1 MGTGIIGTGVSGLY
15 AAQLGLQTT
24 EHNIANANT
33 PGYTRQ
39 RTIQTSTS
47 GLLTG
52 AGFLGQGTQVATIE
66 RVYSRFLTEQVVG
79 SQSSASELDSYYAQV
94 RQIDN
99 LLADPKAGLS
109 PALQDFFDGV
119 AQLAAN
125 PADLP
130 SRQAMI
136 STAQALSARYR
147 ALGDQLAQMNDGING
162 EIRASVADINSY
174 AEQIASLN
182 EQIGL
187 AQAASGQPANDLL
200 DSRDQLI
207 LELNKVIRAK
217 TTSNSDGSVNV
228 FIGSGQQLVVGSQ
241 AVGLATISS
250 PADPSRLVVA
260 LKSVAGT
267 QEMPE
272 KLLNGGALGGLLA
285 FRSESLDRASRDLG
299 RNAASLALTF
309 NAQSALGQDLF
320 GRSLLSPA
328 GFTPELFSV
337 PAPAV
342 IANAN
347 NPAGSPPVSAT
358 FVTPPFSG
366 NFYTDLGKSDYR
378 LTSDGNN
385 ATLTRLSDDKQ
396 WSGANLAAVNSALS
410 ADPQGFTLAPADPAP
425 PAGASYLIQPT
436 RDTARNL
443 SVNRVLAADPGLI
456 PAAGPIR
463 TAAAANNTGAATISA
478 ASVGQGYTAAVQT
491 LSAQPPTPISI
502 EYQAGNLLGFPAGV
516 GVSIDGHA
524 PQPIAAPTDT
534 VAYTSG
540 ATITIVGSAPPSG
553 VSFSIAGLPNNGDKF
568 SIDLNPAAVADG
580 RNALA
585 LGQLQIQDTM
595 SGKTASFQEAYAQLV
610 SETGSKTRQLQV
622 TSDAQ
627 QAILA
632 QAQSSRESLSGVN
645 LDEEAANLIRYQ
657 QAYQAAAKAMQIG
670 ASLFDTILQ
679 IAAG

>member
-39 RTIQTSTS
+39 RTIQESNP

-52 AGFLGQGTQVATIE
+52 AGFLGQGTHVATIE

-79 SQSSASELDSYYAQV
+79 SQSSASELDSYYAQI

-99 LLADPKAGLS
+99 LLADPNAGLS
-109 PALQDFFDGV
+109 PALQDFFDSV
-119 AQLAAN
+119 AQLAAK
-125 PADLP
+125 PSDLP

-136 STAQALSARYR
+136 STAEALSARYQS
-147 ALGDQLAQMNDGING
+147 LGSQLAQMNDGING
-162 EIRASVADINSY
+162 EIKASVADINSY

-182 EQIGL
+182 QQIGL
-187 AQAASGQPANDLL
+187 AQVASGQPANDLL

-207 LELNKVIRAK
+207 LELNRLIRAK

-228 FIGSGQQLVVGSQ
+228 YIGSGQQLVVGSQ
-241 AVGLATISS
+241 AVALATMSS
-250 PADPSRLVVA
+250 AADPSRVVVA
-260 LKSVAGT
+260 LKSPAST

-272 KLLNGGALGGLLA
+272 KLLKGGTLGGLLA

-309 NAQSALGQDLF
+309 NAQSALGQDLS

-328 GFTPELFSV
+328 GFESALFDVS
-337 PAPAV
+337 APAV

-347 NPAGSPPVSAT
+347 NPAGSPSVSAT
-358 FVTPPFSG
+358 FVTLPFSG
-366 NFYTDLGKSDYR
+366 NFYTDLGNSDYR
-378 LTSDGNN
+378 LTSDGIN
-385 ATLTRLSDDKQ
+385 ATLTRLSDNKQ
-396 WSGANLAAVNSALS
+396 WSGATLKDVNDALLLDS
-410 ADPQGFTLAPADPAP
+410 QGFTLAPAGVL

-436 RDTARNL
+436 RDAARNL

-463 TAAAANNTGAATISA
+463 SAAGANNTGAATISA
-478 ASVGQGYTAAVQT
+478 ASIGPGYPAAVAP
-491 LSAQPPTPISI
+491 LLPLPFIM
-502 EYQAGNLLGFPAGV
+502 EYQGGNLQGFPAGAQV
-516 GVSIDGHA
+516 AVDGVIVPLA
-524 PQPIAAPTDT
+524 PGGIVP
-534 VAYTSG
+534 YKSG
-540 ATITIVGSAPPSG
+540 ATMTIVGSVPPSG
-553 VSFSIAGLPNNGDKF
+553 VSFSIAGLPNNGDRF

-595 SGKTASFQEAYAQLV
+595 SGSKASFQEAYAQLV
-610 SETGSKTRQLQV
+610 SEAGSKTRQLQV

-632 QAQSSRESLSGVN
+632 QAQASRESLSGVN

>member
-39 RTIQTSTS
+39 RTIQESNP

-52 AGFLGQGTQVATIE
+52 AGFLGQGTHVATIE

-79 SQSSASELDSYYAQV
+79 SQSSASELDSYYAQI

-99 LLADPKAGLS
+99 LLADPNAGLS
-109 PALQDFFDGV
+109 PALQDFFDSV
-119 AQLAAN
+119 AQLAAK
-125 PADLP
+125 PSDLP

-136 STAQALSARYR
+136 STAEALSARYQS
-147 ALGDQLAQMNDGING
+147 LGSQLAQMNDGING
-162 EIRASVADINSY
+162 EIKASVADINSY

-182 EQIGL
+182 QQIAL
-187 AQAASGQPANDLL
+187 AQVASGQPANDLL

-207 LELNKVIRAK
+207 LELNRLIRAK

-241 AVGLATISS
+241 AVALAAMSS
-250 PADPSRLVVA
+250 AADPSRVVVA
-260 LKSVAGT
+260 LKSAAST

-272 KLLNGGALGGLLA
+272 KLLKGGALGGLLA

-309 NAQSALGQDLF
+309 NAQSALGQDLS

-328 GFTPELFSV
+328 GFESALFDVS
-337 PAPAV
+337 APAV

-347 NPAGSPPVSAT
+347 NPAGSPSVSAT
-358 FVTPPFSG
+358 FVTLPFSG
-366 NFYTDLGKSDYR
+366 NFYTDLGNSDYR
-378 LTSDGNN
+378 LTSDGIN
-385 ATLTRLSDDKQ
+385 ATLTRLSDNKQ
-396 WSGANLAAVNSALS
+396 WSGATLKDVNDALLLDS
-410 ADPQGFTLAPADPAP
+410 QGFTLAPAGVL

-436 RDTARNL
+436 RDAARNL

-463 TAAAANNTGAATISA
+463 SAAGANNTGAATISA
-478 ASVGQGYTAAVQT
+478 ASIGPGYPAAVAT
-491 LSAQPPTPISI
+491 LPPLPFSM
-502 EYQAGNLLGFPAGV
+502 EYQGGSLQGFPAGAQV
-516 GVSIDGHA
+516 AVDGVIVPA
-524 PQPIAAPTDT
+524 PGGIVP
-534 VAYTSG
+534 YTSG

-553 VSFSIAGLPNNGDKF
+553 VSFSIAGLPNNGDRF

-595 SGKTASFQEAYAQLV
+595 SGKKASLQEAYAQLV
-610 SETGSKTRQLQV
+610 SEAGSKTRQLQV
-622 TSDAQ
+622 TSDTQ

>member
-39 RTIQTSTS
+39 RTIQESNP

-52 AGFLGQGTQVATIE
+52 AGFLGQGTRVATIE

-79 SQSSASELDSYYAQV
+79 SQSSASELDSYYAQI

-99 LLADPKAGLS
+99 LLADPNAGLS
-109 PALQDFFDGV
+109 PALQDFFDSV
-119 AQLAAN
+119 AQLAAK
-125 PADLP
+125 PSDLP

-136 STAQALSARYR
+136 STAEALSARYQS
-147 ALGDQLAQMNDGING
+147 LGSQLAQMNDGING
-162 EIRASVADINSY
+162 EIKASVADINSY

-182 EQIGL
+182 QQIGL
-187 AQAASGQPANDLL
+187 AQVASGQPANDLL

-207 LELNKVIRAK
+207 LELNRLIRAK

-228 FIGSGQQLVVGSQ
+228 YIGSGQQLVAGSQ
-241 AVGLATISS
+241 AVALAAMSS
-250 PADPSRLVVA
+250 AADPSRVVVA
-260 LKSVAGT
+260 LKSAAST

-272 KLLNGGALGGLLA
+272 KLLKGGALGGLLA

-309 NAQSALGQDLF
+309 NAQSALGQDF
-320 GRSLLSPA
+320 SGRSLLSPA
-328 GFTPELFSV
+328 GFESALFDVS
-337 PAPAV
+337 APAV

-347 NPAGSPPVSAT
+347 NPAGSPSVSAT

-366 NFYTDLGKSDYR
+366 NFYTDLGNSDYR
-378 LTSDGNN
+378 LTSDGIN
-385 ATLTRLSDDKQ
+385 ATLTRLSDNKQ
-396 WSGANLAAVNSALS
+396 WSGATLKDVNDALLLDS
-410 ADPQGFTLAPADPAP
+410 QGFTLAPAGVL

-436 RDTARNL
+436 RDAARNL

-463 TAAAANNTGAATISA
+463 SAAGANNTGAATISA
-478 ASVGQGYTAAVQT
+478 ASIGPGYPAAVAT
-491 LSAQPPTPISI
+491 LPPLPFSM
-502 EYQAGNLLGFPAGV
+502 EYQGGSLQGFPAGAQV
-516 GVSIDGHA
+516 AVDGVIVPA
-524 PQPIAAPTDT
+524 PGGIVP
-534 VAYTSG
+534 YTSG

-553 VSFSIAGLPNNGDKF
+553 VSFSIAGLPNNGDRF

-595 SGKTASFQEAYAQLV
+595 SGKKASFQEAYAQLV
-610 SETGSKTRQLQV
+610 SEAGSKTRQLQV
-622 TSDAQ
+622 TSDTQ

>member
-33 PGYTRQ
+33 PGFTRQ
-39 RTIQTSTS
+39 RTIQESNP

-52 AGFLGQGTQVATIE
+52 AGFLGQGTHVATIE

-79 SQSSASELDSYYAQV
+79 SQSSASELDSYYAQI

-99 LLADPKAGLS
+99 LLADPNAGLS
-109 PALQDFFDGV
+109 PALQDFFDSV
-119 AQLAAN
+119 AQLAAK
-125 PADLP
+125 PSDLP

-136 STAQALSARYR
+136 STAEALSARYQS
-147 ALGDQLAQMNDGING
+147 LGGQLAQMNDGING
-162 EIRASVADINSY
+162 EIKASVADINSY

-182 EQIGL
+182 QQIGL
-187 AQAASGQPANDLL
+187 AQVASGQPANDLL

-207 LELNKVIRAK
+207 LELNRLIRAK

-228 FIGSGQQLVVGSQ
+228 YIGSGQQLVVGSQ
-241 AVGLATISS
+241 AVALATMSS
-250 PADPSRLVVA
+250 AADPSRVVVA
-260 LKSVAGT
+260 LKSAAGT

-272 KLLNGGALGGLLA
+272 KLLKGGALGGLLA

-309 NAQSALGQDLF
+309 NAQSALGQDLS

-328 GFTPELFSV
+328 GFESALFDVS
-337 PAPAV
+337 APAV

-347 NPAGSPPVSAT
+347 NPAGSPSVSAN

-366 NFYTDLGKSDYR
+366 NFYTDLGNSDYR
-378 LTSDGNN
+378 LTSDGIN
-385 ATLTRLSDDKQ
+385 ATLTRLSDNKQ
-396 WSGANLAAVNSALS
+396 WLGATLKDVNDALLLDS
-410 ADPQGFTLAPADPAP
+410 QGFTLAPAGVL

-436 RDTARNL
+436 RDAARNL

-463 TAAAANNTGAATISA
+463 SAAGANNTGAATISA
-478 ASVGQGYTAAVQT
+478 ASIGPGYPAAVAT
-491 LSAQPPTPISI
+491 LPPLPFSM
-502 EYQAGNLLGFPAGV
+502 EYQGGSLQGFPAGAQV
-516 GVSIDGHA
+516 AVDGVIVPA
-524 PQPIAAPTDT
+524 PGGIVP
-534 VAYTSG
+534 YTSG

-553 VSFSIAGLPNNGDKF
+553 VSFSIAGLPNNGDRF

-595 SGKTASFQEAYAQLV
+595 SGKKASLQEAYAQLV
-610 SETGSKTRQLQV
+610 SEAGSKTRQLQV
-622 TSDAQ
+622 TSDTQ

>member
-39 RTIQTSTS
+39 RTIQESNP

-52 AGFLGQGTQVATIE
+52 AGFLGQGTHVATIE

-79 SQSSASELDSYYAQV
+79 SQSSASELDSYYAQI

-99 LLADPKAGLS
+99 LLADPNAGLS
-109 PALQDFFDGV
+109 PALQDFFDSV
-119 AQLAAN
+119 AQLAAK
-125 PADLP
+125 PSDLP

-136 STAQALSARYR
+136 STAEALSARYQS
-147 ALGDQLAQMNDGING
+147 LGSQLAQMNDGING
-162 EIRASVADINSY
+162 EIKASVADINSY

-182 EQIGL
+182 QQIGL
-187 AQAASGQPANDLL
+187 AQVASGQPANDLL

-207 LELNKVIRAK
+207 LELNRLIRAK

-228 FIGSGQQLVVGSQ
+228 YIGSGQQLVVGSQ
-241 AVGLATISS
+241 AVALATMSS
-250 PADPSRLVVA
+250 AADPSRVVVA
-260 LKSVAGT
+260 LKSPAST

-272 KLLNGGALGGLLA
+272 KLLKGGTLGGLLA

-309 NAQSALGQDLF
+309 NAQSALGQDLS

-328 GFTPELFSV
+328 GFESALFDVS
-337 PAPAV
+337 APAV

-347 NPAGSPPVSAT
+347 NPAGSPSVSAT
-358 FVTPPFSG
+358 FVTLPFSG
-366 NFYTDLGKSDYR
+366 NFYTDLGNSDYR
-378 LTSDGNN
+378 LTSDGIN
-385 ATLTRLSDDKQ
+385 ATLTRLSDNKQ
-396 WSGANLAAVNSALS
+396 WSGATLKNVNDALLLDS
-410 ADPQGFTLAPADPAP
+410 QGFTLAPAGVL

-436 RDTARNL
+436 RDAARNL

-463 TAAAANNTGAATISA
+463 SAAGANNTGAATISA
-478 ASVGQGYTAAVQT
+478 ASIGPGYPAAVAP
-491 LSAQPPTPISI
+491 LLPLPFIM
-502 EYQAGNLLGFPAGV
+502 EYQGGNLQGFPAGAQV
-516 GVSIDGHA
+516 AVDGVIVPLA
-524 PQPIAAPTDT
+524 PGGIVP
-534 VAYTSG
+534 YKSG
-540 ATITIVGSAPPSG
+540 ATMTIVGSVPPSG
-553 VSFSIAGLPNNGDKF
+553 VSFSIAGLPNNGDRF

-595 SGKTASFQEAYAQLV
+595 SGSKASFQEAYAQLV
-610 SETGSKTRQLQV
+610 SEAGSKTRQLQV

-632 QAQSSRESLSGVN
+632 QAQASRESLSGVN

>member
-33 PGYTRQ
+33 PGFTRQ
-39 RTIQTSTS
+39 RTIQESNP

-52 AGFLGQGTQVATIE
+52 AGFLGQGTHVATIE

-79 SQSSASELDSYYAQV
+79 SQSSASELDSYYAQI

-99 LLADPKAGLS
+99 LLADPNAGLS
-109 PALQDFFDGV
+109 PALQDFFDSV
-119 AQLAAN
+119 AQLAAK
-125 PADLP
+125 PSDLP

-136 STAQALSARYR
+136 STAEALSARYQS
-147 ALGDQLAQMNDGING
+147 LGSQLAQMNDGING
-162 EIRASVADINSY
+162 EIKASVADINSY

-182 EQIGL
+182 QQIGL
-187 AQAASGQPANDLL
+187 AQVASGQPANDLL

-207 LELNKVIRAK
+207 LELNRLIRAK

-228 FIGSGQQLVVGSQ
+228 YIGSGQQLVVGSQ
-241 AVGLATISS
+241 AVALATMSS
-250 PADPSRLVVA
+250 AADPSRVVVA
-260 LKSVAGT
+260 LKSPAST

-272 KLLNGGALGGLLA
+272 KLLKGGTLGGLLA

-309 NAQSALGQDLF
+309 NAQSALGQDLS

-328 GFTPELFSV
+328 GFESALFDVS
-337 PAPAV
+337 APAV

-347 NPAGSPPVSAT
+347 NPAGSPSVSAT

-366 NFYTDLGKSDYR
+366 NFYTDLGNSDYR
-378 LTSDGNN
+378 LTSDGIN
-385 ATLTRLSDDKQ
+385 ATLTRLSDNKQ
-396 WSGANLAAVNSALS
+396 WSGATLKNVNDALLLDS
-410 ADPQGFTLAPADPAP
+410 QGFTLAPAGVL

-436 RDTARNL
+436 RDAARNL

-463 TAAAANNTGAATISA
+463 SAAGANNTGAATISA
-478 ASVGQGYTAAVQT
+478 ASIGPGYPAAVAP
-491 LSAQPPTPISI
+491 LLPLPFIM
-502 EYQAGNLLGFPAGV
+502 EYQGGNLQGFPAGAQV
-516 GVSIDGHA
+516 AVDGVIVPLA
-524 PQPIAAPTDT
+524 PGGIVP
-534 VAYTSG
+534 YKSG
-540 ATITIVGSAPPSG
+540 ATMTIVGSVPPSG
-553 VSFSIAGLPNNGDKF
+553 VSFSIAGLPNNGDRF

-595 SGKTASFQEAYAQLV
+595 SGSKASFQEAYAQLV
-610 SETGSKTRQLQV
+610 SEAGSKTRQLQV

-632 QAQSSRESLSGVN
+632 QAQASRESLSGVN

>member
-33 PGYTRQ
+33 PGFTRQ
-39 RTIQTSTS
+39 RTIQESNP

-52 AGFLGQGTQVATIE
+52 AGFLGQGTHVATIE

-79 SQSSASELDSYYAQV
+79 SQSSASELDSYYAQI

-99 LLADPKAGLS
+99 LLADPNAGLS
-109 PALQDFFDGV
+109 PALQDFFDSV
-119 AQLAAN
+119 AQLAAK
-125 PADLP
+125 PSDLP

-136 STAQALSARYR
+136 STAEALSARYQS
-147 ALGDQLAQMNDGING
+147 LGSQLAQMNDGING
-162 EIRASVADINSY
+162 EIKASVADINSY

-182 EQIGL
+182 QQIGL
-187 AQAASGQPANDLL
+187 AQVASGQPANDLL

-207 LELNKVIRAK
+207 LELNRLIRAK

-228 FIGSGQQLVVGSQ
+228 YIGSGQQLVVGSQ
-241 AVGLATISS
+241 AVALATMSS
-250 PADPSRLVVA
+250 AADPSRVVVA
-260 LKSVAGT
+260 LKSPAST

-272 KLLNGGALGGLLA
+272 KLLKGGTLGGLLA

-309 NAQSALGQDLF
+309 NAQSALGQDLS

-328 GFTPELFSV
+328 GFESALFDVS
-337 PAPAV
+337 APAV

-347 NPAGSPPVSAT
+347 NPAGSPSVSAT
-358 FVTPPFSG
+358 FVTLPFSG
-366 NFYTDLGKSDYR
+366 NFYTDLGNSDYR
-378 LTSDGNN
+378 LTSDGIN
-385 ATLTRLSDDKQ
+385 ATLTRLSDNKQ
-396 WSGANLAAVNSALS
+396 WSGATLKDVNDALLLDS
-410 ADPQGFTLAPADPAP
+410 QGFTLAPAGVL

-436 RDTARNL
+436 RDAARNL

-463 TAAAANNTGAATISA
+463 SAAGANNTGAATISA
-478 ASVGQGYTAAVQT
+478 ASIGPGYPAAVAP
-491 LSAQPPTPISI
+491 LLPLPFIM
-502 EYQAGNLLGFPAGV
+502 EYQGGNLQGFPAGAQV
-516 GVSIDGHA
+516 AVDGVIVPLA
-524 PQPIAAPTDT
+524 PGGIVP
-534 VAYTSG
+534 YKSG
-540 ATITIVGSAPPSG
+540 ATMTIVGSVPPSG
-553 VSFSIAGLPNNGDKF
+553 VSFSIAGLPNNGDRF

-595 SGKTASFQEAYAQLV
+595 SGSKASFQEAYAQLV
-610 SETGSKTRQLQV
+610 SEAGSKTRQLQV

-632 QAQSSRESLSGVN
+632 QAQASRESLSGVN

>member
-33 PGYTRQ
+33 PGFTRQ
-39 RTIQTSTS
+39 RTIQESNP

-52 AGFLGQGTQVATIE
+52 AGFLGQGTHVATIE

-79 SQSSASELDSYYAQV
+79 SQSSASELDSYYAQI

-99 LLADPKAGLS
+99 LLADPNAGLS
-109 PALQDFFDGV
+109 PALQDFFDSV
-119 AQLAAN
+119 AQLAAK
-125 PADLP
+125 PSDLP

-136 STAQALSARYR
+136 STAEALSARYQS
-147 ALGDQLAQMNDGING
+147 LGSQLAQMNDGING
-162 EIRASVADINSY
+162 EIKASVADINSY

-182 EQIGL
+182 QQIGL
-187 AQAASGQPANDLL
+187 AQVASGQPANDLL

-207 LELNKVIRAK
+207 LELNRLIRAK

-228 FIGSGQQLVVGSQ
+228 YIGSGQQLVVGSQ
-241 AVGLATISS
+241 AVALATMSS
-250 PADPSRLVVA
+250 AADPSRVVVA
-260 LKSVAGT
+260 LKSPAST

-272 KLLNGGALGGLLA
+272 KLLKGGTLGGLLA

-309 NAQSALGQDLF
+309 NAQSALGQDLS

-328 GFTPELFSV
+328 GFESALFDVS
-337 PAPAV
+337 APAV

-347 NPAGSPPVSAT
+347 NPAGSPSVSAT
-358 FVTPPFSG
+358 FVTLPFSG
-366 NFYTDLGKSDYR
+366 NFYTDLGNSDYR
-378 LTSDGNN
+378 LTSDGIN
-385 ATLTRLSDDKQ
+385 ATLTRLSDNKQ
-396 WSGANLAAVNSALS
+396 WSGATLKNVNDALLLDS
-410 ADPQGFTLAPADPAP
+410 QGFTLAPAGVL

-436 RDTARNL
+436 RDAARNL

-463 TAAAANNTGAATISA
+463 SAAGANNTGAATISA
-478 ASVGQGYTAAVQT
+478 ASIGPGYPAAVAP
-491 LSAQPPTPISI
+491 LLPLPFIM
-502 EYQAGNLLGFPAGV
+502 EYQGGNLQGFPAGAQV
-516 GVSIDGHA
+516 AVDGVIVPLA
-524 PQPIAAPTDT
+524 PGGIVP
-534 VAYTSG
+534 YKSG
-540 ATITIVGSAPPSG
+540 ATMTIVGSVPPSG
-553 VSFSIAGLPNNGDKF
+553 VSFSIAGLPNNGDRF

-595 SGKTASFQEAYAQLV
+595 SGSKASFQEAYAQLV
-610 SETGSKTRQLQV
+610 SEAGSKTRQLQV

-632 QAQSSRESLSGVN
+632 QAQASRESLSGVN

>member
-39 RTIQTSTS
+39 RTIQESNP

-52 AGFLGQGTQVATIE
+52 AGFLGQGTHVATIE

-79 SQSSASELDSYYAQV
+79 SQSSASELDSYYAQI

-99 LLADPKAGLS
+99 LLADPNAGLS
-109 PALQDFFDGV
+109 PALQDFFDSV
-119 AQLAAN
+119 AQLAAK
-125 PADLP
+125 PSDLP

-136 STAQALSARYR
+136 STAEALSARYQS
-147 ALGDQLAQMNDGING
+147 LGSQLAQMNDGING
-162 EIRASVADINSY
+162 EIKASVADINSY

-182 EQIGL
+182 QQIGL
-187 AQAASGQPANDLL
+187 AQVASGQPANDLL

-207 LELNKVIRAK
+207 LELNRLIRAK

-228 FIGSGQQLVVGSQ
+228 YIGSGQQLVVGSQ
-241 AVGLATISS
+241 AVALATMSS
-250 PADPSRLVVA
+250 AADPSRVVVA
-260 LKSVAGT
+260 LKSAAST

-272 KLLNGGALGGLLA
+272 KLLKGGALGGLLA

-309 NAQSALGQDLF
+309 NAQSALGQDLS

-328 GFTPELFSV
+328 GFESALFDVS
-337 PAPAV
+337 APAV

-347 NPAGSPPVSAT
+347 NPAGSPSVSAT
-358 FVTPPFSG
+358 FVTLPFSG
-366 NFYTDLGKSDYR
+366 NFYTDLGNSDYR
-378 LTSDGNN
+378 LTSDGIN
-385 ATLTRLSDDKQ
+385 ATLTRLSDNKQ
-396 WSGANLAAVNSALS
+396 WSGATLKDVNDALLLDS
-410 ADPQGFTLAPADPAP
+410 QGFTLAPAGVL

-436 RDTARNL
+436 RDAARNL

-463 TAAAANNTGAATISA
+463 SAAGANNTGAATISA
-478 ASVGQGYTAAVQT
+478 ASIGPGYPAAVAP
-491 LSAQPPTPISI
+491 LLPLPFIM
-502 EYQAGNLLGFPAGV
+502 EYQGGNLQGFPAGAQV
-516 GVSIDGHA
+516 AVDGVIVPLA
-524 PQPIAAPTDT
+524 PGGIVP
-534 VAYTSG
+534 YKSG
-540 ATITIVGSAPPSG
+540 ATMTIVGSVPPSG
-553 VSFSIAGLPNNGDKF
+553 VSFSIAGLPNNGDRF
-568 SIDLNPAAVADG
+568 FIDLNPAAVADG

-610 SETGSKTRQLQV
+610 SEAGSKTRQLQV

-632 QAQSSRESLSGVN
+632 QAQASRESLSGVN

-670 ASLFDTILQ
+670 SSLFDTILQ

>member
-1 MGTGIIGTGVSGLY
+1 
-15 AAQLGLQTT
+15 
-24 EHNIANANT
+24 
-33 PGYTRQ
+33 
-39 RTIQTSTS
+39 
-47 GLLTG
+47 LLTG
-52 AGFLGQGTQVATIE
+52 AGFLGQGTHVATIE

-79 SQSSASELDSYYAQV
+79 SQSSASELDSYYAQI

-99 LLADPKAGLS
+99 LLADPNAGLS
-109 PALQDFFDGV
+109 PALQDFFDSV
-119 AQLAAN
+119 AQLAAK
-125 PADLP
+125 PSDLP

-136 STAQALSARYR
+136 STAEALSARYQS
-147 ALGDQLAQMNDGING
+147 LGSQLAQMNDGING
-162 EIRASVADINSY
+162 EIKASVADINSY

-182 EQIGL
+182 QQIGL
-187 AQAASGQPANDLL
+187 AQVASGQPANDLL

-207 LELNKVIRAK
+207 LELNRLIRAK

-228 FIGSGQQLVVGSQ
+228 YIGSGQQLVVGSQ
-241 AVGLATISS
+241 AVALAAMSS
-250 PADPSRLVVA
+250 AADPSRVVVA
-260 LKSVAGT
+260 LKSAAST

-272 KLLNGGALGGLLA
+272 KLLKGGALGGLLA

-309 NAQSALGQDLF
+309 NAQSALGQDLS

-328 GFTPELFSV
+328 GFESALFDVS
-337 PAPAV
+337 APAV

-347 NPAGSPPVSAT
+347 NPAGSPSVSAT

-366 NFYTDLGKSDYR
+366 NFYTDLGNSDYR
-378 LTSDGNN
+378 LTSDGIN
-385 ATLTRLSDDKQ
+385 ATLTRLSDNKQ
-396 WSGANLAAVNSALS
+396 WSGATLKDVNDALLLDS
-410 ADPQGFTLAPADPAP
+410 QGFTLAPAGVL

-436 RDTARNL
+436 RDAARNL

-463 TAAAANNTGAATISA
+463 SAAGANNTGAATISA
-478 ASVGQGYTAAVQT
+478 ASIGPGYPAAVAT
-491 LSAQPPTPISI
+491 LPPLPFSM
-502 EYQAGNLLGFPAGV
+502 EYQGGSLQGFPAGAQV
-516 GVSIDGHA
+516 AVDGVIVPA
-524 PQPIAAPTDT
+524 PGGIVP
-534 VAYTSG
+534 YTSG

-553 VSFSIAGLPNNGDKF
+553 VSFSIAGLPNNGDRF

-595 SGKTASFQEAYAQLV
+595 SGKKASLQEAYAQLV
-610 SETGSKTRQLQV
+610 SEAGSKTRQLQV
-622 TSDAQ
+622 TSDTQ